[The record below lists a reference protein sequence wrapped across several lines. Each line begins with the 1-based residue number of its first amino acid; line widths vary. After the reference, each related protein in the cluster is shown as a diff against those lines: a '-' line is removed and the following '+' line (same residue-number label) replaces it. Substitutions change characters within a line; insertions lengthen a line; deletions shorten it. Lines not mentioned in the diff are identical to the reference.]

1 MLIAT
6 IAAFLFALQIIPG
19 TGGGTRGRDGNAHYK
34 ESRFEDATNAYT
46 DGLGAY
52 DREREPDLV
61 YYGLQN
67 NLGSA
72 LYRQE
77 NFDGAAAA
85 FNQAAEQAQSESDY
99 ARASYNAGNTAFQRQ
114 DLEAAL
120 AHYKNALLADPS
132 NTDAR
137 YNFEFVKRQQQ
148 QNQEQN
154 QENQDQNEENNE
166 ENQDDQ
172 QQDQQEQN
180 QQEQSQ
186 QEQQNQEQQ
195 EQQEQQPD
203 AHQGEL
209 TREQAERI
217 LQALEEDEQQLL
229 REIQKIEG
237 RPRRVAKDW

>member
-6 IAAFLFALQIIPG
+6 IAAFLFAVQIIPG
-19 TGGGTRGRDGNAHYK
+19 AGGGTRGRDGNAHYK

-132 NTDAR
+132 NADAR
-137 YNFEFVKRQQQ
+137 YNFEFVRRQQQ
-148 QNQEQN
+148 QNQEKK
-154 QENQDQNEENNE
+154 
-166 ENQDDQ
+166 
-172 QQDQQEQN
+172 EQK
-180 QQEQSQ
+180 
-186 QEQQNQEQQ
+186 
-195 EQQEQQPD
+195 P
-203 AHQGEL
+203 
-209 TREQAERI
+209 RESGPER
-217 LQALEEDEQQLL
+217 
-229 REIQKIEG
+229 REPG
-237 RPRRVAKDW
+237 RPAAGPTGTESGGTKPAGAAARCASG